1 MDYKPTFGDY
11 VPTITTNLNS
21 GNTGMLRHDN
31 SYHTSIFLTEKT
43 LPVASPS
50 KLGCIKLGAGLVD
63 IGGGVINVSSAL
75 GGLTATPTPV
85 DNQLAIWTSGSNLEG
100 SSKLT
105 WDGSTLIVSGN
116 IVANGEVVAFGGL
129 APINWWDSMPLATST
144 AIGGIQLSGDA
155 TKYLNGLGQ
164 WVVVTGGSG
173 GSSQW
178 TTTGSDIYF
187 ANKVMVGSSSAPSKI
202 LDVRST
208 GTGNNISA
216 QFDNENT
223 TAGNYNFIDV
233 IQSILAG
240 HYHAYIGTNTSGV
253 IKINSDSLTA
263 NHLTINTAG
272 NIGVG
277 TLPDTYPRLALQSA
291 NAAGNTAVWQ
301 TFKNST
307 GTTKWGFSEYASGD
321 FNIYEAGVADGRIYL
336 KAGGNVGIGQTLFAS
351 DSKLALTGG
360 WLDVDRSYGLRF
372 SVGTTTRGTIYSNS
386 GNDIIINP
394 YGAGEALV
402 AKYSSGNIGIGTNA
416 PQSKLDVNG
425 SIHISGAGLLT
436 PAGALYYGMF
446 PHSGVGLGLYSGA
459 GAISFWTGNSPVE
472 GMRLTGSNLNVVGEV
487 ASFYTSDQRLKTN
500 IKSFS
505 ALDIINKLKPVEFN
519 WNGKAKELNTE
530 KDDRKNYGLIAQEI
544 EQVLPELIHP
554 IYKEYKS
561 VDYIQLIPI
570 LIQAIKEL
578 QQEIYRISKSI

>member
-164 WVVVTGGSG
+164 WVVVTGGG

-187 ANKVMVGSSSAPSKI
+187 ANKVMIGAASAPTVKLQVVGPAYTDEIIRWTDNARNTGHLGISAGSAYISADNTLMLAAGSS
-202 LDVRST
+202 
-208 GTGNNISA
+208 
-216 QFDNENT
+216 
-223 TAGNYNFIDV
+223 
-233 IQSILAG
+233 
-240 HYHAYIGTNTSGV
+240 
-253 IKINSDSLTA
+253 
-263 NHLTINTAG
+263 
-272 NIGVG
+272 
-277 TLPDTYPRLALQSA
+277 
-291 NAAGNTAVWQ
+291 
-301 TFKNST
+301 
-307 GTTKWGFSEYASGD
+307 
-321 FNIYEAGVADGRIYL
+321 GRMYL
-336 KAGGNVGIGQTLFAS
+336 KEDGNVGIGQTLLAS